1 MNVSKCWHLTC
12 FVRWANRIAIFSFWW
27 KLNLRLPPRKK
38 KTLPLKVVCLL
49 MLLDWPE
56 KEFRIHC
63 ASFNDND
70 IPLSPQFQRWLRH
83 AQVLTKRSVFFLW
96 RASTPR
102 TLFYPS
108 TLNLGVRGGAQE
120 ILASV
125 RHKSWKSN
133 RVAVAVIT
141 RSVFFLRGGSHSN
154 HFSSKTESLSF
165 NSPSKQ
171 SMRQRL
177 STFLTRQTTKQNQ
190 LAKQFHQRDRR
201 PQWNTLLECWCCI
214 YVAQHLSWNKQSILA
229 RASAPEEME
238 KHTDAPPKIHV
249 EIR

>member
-1 MNVSKCWHLTC
+1 MLTRDVLC
-12 FVRWANRIAIFSFWW
+12 SLGESDCNFQFLMEGKF
-27 KLNLRLPPRKK
+27 KTPPRKK

-56 KEFRIHC
+56 EEFRIHC
-63 ASFNDND
+63 VSFNNND

-83 AQVLTKRSVFFLW
+83 AQVLTKRSVFFLR

-108 TLNLGVRGGAQE
+108 TLNLGVRGRPENSHKCSAQVMKVQQ
-120 ILASV
+120 SSSS
-125 RHKSWKSN
+125 RHHEEC
-133 RVAVAVIT
+133 
-141 RSVFFLRGGSHSN
+141 FFLAGWSHSN

-171 SMRQRL
+171 STRQRL

-190 LAKQFHQRDRR
+190 LAKQFHQRERR

>member
-1 MNVSKCWHLTC
+1 MNVSKCWHVTC
-12 FVRWANRIAIFSFWW
+12 FVRWANRIAIFRFGW
-27 KLNLRLPPRKK
+27 KMNLRLPPRKK

-56 KEFRIHC
+56 EEFRIHC

-141 RSVFFLRGGSHSN
+141 RSVFFLRGGVIQITFHPKLNHCHSIRPAN
-154 HFSSKTESLSF
+154 KACVSVCQRFGQDRQLNKTS
-165 NSPSKQ
+165 
-171 SMRQRL
+171 
-177 STFLTRQTTKQNQ
+177 
-190 LAKQFHQRDRR
+190 
-201 PQWNTLLECWCCI
+201 
-214 YVAQHLSWNKQSILA
+214 
-229 RASAPEEME
+229 
-238 KHTDAPPKIHV
+238 
-249 EIR
+249 